1 MLTIES
7 NAQPALLAL
16 NASENLYEVIDGVI
30 EEKPTMGALQ
40 LFIANF
46 LLVKI
51 GSFALNQQLGH
62 GLMEVLFDLSPHV
75 KRKRRP
81 DMAFVSASRWPMN
94 KPVPD
99 TDGLKCIPNLAV
111 EIICASNTWEEIR
124 EKTREYFR
132 AGVERVWVVSAK
144 QREVHIYDSPTDVR
158 ILSDDGELTD
168 ALLPGFSLPI
178 SELFAMAEITTD
190 EAVEQ

>member
-1 MLTIES
+1 M
-7 NAQPALLAL
+7 LAL
-16 NASENLYEVIDGVI
+16 VDSESLYEVIDGVI
-30 EEKPTMGALQ
+30 EEKPAMGALQ

-51 GSFALNQQLGH
+51 GAFALERRLGH
-62 GLMEVLFDLSPHV
+62 GLMEVLFDLAPHV
-75 KRKRRP
+75 RRKRRP
-81 DMAFVSASRWPMN
+81 DVAFVSASRWPLD

-158 ILSDDGELTD
+158 ILSDDDELTD
-168 ALLPGFSLPI
+168 VLLPGFSLPI
-178 SELFAMAEITTD
+178 SELFAMAEIAPD
-190 EAVEQ
+190 EVVEK

>member
-1 MLTIES
+1 MS
-7 NAQPALLAL
+7 N
-16 NASENLYEVIDGVI
+16 
-30 EEKPTMGALQ
+30 
-40 LFIANF
+40 
-46 LLVKI
+46 
-51 GSFALNQQLGH
+51 
-62 GLMEVLFDLSPHV
+62 
-75 KRKRRP
+75 R
-81 DMAFVSASRWPMN
+81 SRVVC
-94 KPVPD
+94 PVPIYFVQAI
-99 TDGLKCIPNLAV
+99 LLIINLSV
-111 EIICASNTWEEIR
+111 ESYPSTATHYSIASNTWEEIR

-178 SELFAMAEITTD
+178 SELFAMVEITTD

>member
-7 NAQPALLAL
+7 NAQPGLLAL

-46 LLVKI
+46 LHLKI
-51 GSFALNQQLGH
+51 GSFALERQLGH
-62 GLMEVLFDLSPHV
+62 GLMEVLFDLAPHV
-75 KRKRRP
+75 RRKRRP

-111 EIICASNTWEEIR
+111 EII
-124 EKTREYFR
+124 
-132 AGVERVWVVSAK
+132 
-144 QREVHIYDSPTDVR
+144 
-158 ILSDDGELTD
+158 
-168 ALLPGFSLPI
+168 
-178 SELFAMAEITTD
+178 
-190 EAVEQ
+190 

>member
-1 MLTIES
+1 MLNIAS

-16 NASENLYEVIDGVI
+16 DDSESLYEVIDGVI

-40 LFIANF
+40 LFIANY
-46 LLVKI
+46 LQLRI
-51 GSFALNQQLGH
+51 GSFALERRLGH
-62 GLMEVLFDLSPHV
+62 GLMEVLFDLTPHV

-81 DMAFVSASRWPMN
+81 DVAFVSASRWPMN

-111 EIICASNTWEEIR
+111 EIICASNTWEGIR

-144 QREVHIYDSPTDVR
+144 QREVHIYDSPTAVR
-158 ILSDDGELTD
+158 ILSDDDDLTD

-178 SELFAMAEITTD
+178 SELFALAEITPD
-190 EAVEQ
+190 GVVEE